1 MFENINW
8 ASDNFLYLYL
18 YKYENVC
25 LFVCLSVCLFAHVF
39 LGRFETDLDTLGTK
53 FLLGVTRSPSG
64 TRGRSLGRRQGRSL
78 GRSRGVSWRRSR
90 SRSRS
95 RGVGERFK
103 PIVDLI
109 DTIKLA
115 RLHRAVAKRTKYAK
129 GVSSVRQKRKTQQSC
144 YLVRRIRTPNLTL
157 SIWRRHTNQL
167 SHSAL

>member
-1 MFENINW
+1 MNLLKGMLNPQSIVQIDW
-8 ASDNFLYLYL
+8 LYVQIKPLYNLYL

-25 LFVCLSVCLFAHVF
+25 LSVCLLTFFSAISKPIGIPF
-39 LGRFETDLDTLGTK
+39 GTK
-53 FLLGVTRSPSG
+53 FLLGGIRSPSGSPSG

-78 GRSRGVSWRRSR
+78 GRSRGRGVSRSRRRSR

-109 DTIKLA
+109 DTIKLV

-129 GVSSVRQKRKTQQSC
+129 GVSSVSQRRTTQQSC
-144 YLVRRIRTPNLTL
+144 YLMHRRR
-157 SIWRRHTNQL
+157 Q
-167 SHSAL
+167 

>member
-1 MFENINW
+1 M
-8 ASDNFLYLYL
+8 
-18 YKYENVC
+18 
-25 LFVCLSVCLFAHVF
+25 SVCLFAHVF
-39 LGRFETDLDTLGTK
+39 LGHFEIDWDTLGTK
-53 FLLGVTRSPSG
+53 FLLGGTRSPSG

-78 GRSRGVSWRRSR
+78 GRIRGRGVSRSRRRSR

-129 GVSSVRQKRKTQQSC
+129 CAFTVRQRRTTQQSC
-144 YLVRRIRTPNLTL
+144 YLVRR
-157 SIWRRHTNQL
+157 RRQL
-167 SHSAL
+167 YAIILLNMQSNSREATVSQICQISRVTVAKRLL

>member
-1 MFENINW
+1 M
-8 ASDNFLYLYL
+8 
-18 YKYENVC
+18 
-25 LFVCLSVCLFAHVF
+25 SVCLFAHVF
-39 LGRFETDLDTLGTK
+39 LGHFETDLDTLGTK
-53 FLLGVTRSPSG
+53 FLLGGTRSPSG

-78 GRSRGVSWRRSR
+78 GRSRGRGVSWSR

-129 GVSSVRQKRKTQQSC
+129 CAFTVRQRRTTQQSC
-144 YLVRRIRTPNLTL
+144 YLVRR
-157 SIWRRHTNQL
+157 RRQL
-167 SHSAL
+167 YAIILLNMQSNSREATVSQFC